1 MILAVARFTFREAVR
16 KKMVLGGVLLSLGFL
31 ALYALGSYLAYADY
45 ARDLNR
51 GGAAS
56 GQMMSVRPLIATMLA
71 LAGLYVV
78 NFLAGAL
85 AIFTAVGTIA
95 SEIESGTLHAI
106 LPKPIRRWEVLLG
119 KWLGYAVMLVTYQLT
134 MGGSVLLIVLWTWGE
149 ALPQPLLGLSLLALS
164 TLLLLSLTILG
175 STMMTVLANGI
186 VVFMLYGVGL
196 MGGLVEQ
203 LGSLVRNET
212 MVNLGIASSLII
224 PSDVLWKMGSYVMQP
239 QDVVAQAITTPFFG
253 SSPPSP
259 TMIVYAIAYTV
270 LAMSL
275 AAAIFNRRDL

>member
-31 ALYALGSYLAYADY
+31 GIYALGSHFAYADF
-45 ARDLNR
+45 AGSD
-51 GGAAS
+51 GTAGPVD
-56 GQMMSVRPLIATMLA
+56 MRPLIATAMA

-95 SEIESGTLHAI
+95 AEIDSGTLHAI

-119 KWLGYAVMLVTYQLT
+119 KWLGYAGMLVAYQAF
-134 MGGSVLLIVLWTWGE
+134 MGGSVLFIVWWIWRE
-149 ALPQPLLGLSLLALS
+149 AQPQPVLGIALLALS

-175 STMMTVLANGI
+175 STFMTALANGI

-196 MGGLVEQ
+196 MGGFVEQ
-203 LGSLVRNET
+203 IGSIVRNET
-212 MVNLGIASSLII
+212 MVNLGIVSSLII
-224 PSDVLWKMGSYVMQP
+224 PSDVLWKFASYVLQP
-239 QDVVAQAITTPFFG
+239 VDVITRGITTPFFG

-259 TMIVYAIAYTV
+259 AMIVYAIAYTIV
-270 LAMSL
+270 ALAL
-275 AAAIFNRRDL
+275 AVAIFERRDL